1 MLRTESKMTGD
12 GEDQAASVGARRV
25 RDYRYRR
32 RAAGLVEV
40 KAWVRAEDVP
50 RAWAALRSLRDE
62 ADEQLGRRVRQ
73 ARTNQIPVALRFAR
87 TPPASFREALR
98 REWNLTWDERARCWR
113 GLAED
118 ADRVEALRHFTTP
131 HGGEV
136 GAD

>member
-1 MLRTESKMTGD
+1 MSRD

-25 RDYRYRR
+25 RNYRSRR

-50 RAWAALRSLRDE
+50 RAWTALRPLTAE
-62 ADEQLGRRVRQ
+62 ADEQLGRRARQ
-73 ARTNQIPVALRFAR
+73 ARTNQIPVELRFAR
-87 TPPASFREALR
+87 TPPESLREALR
-98 REWNLTWDERARCWR
+98 REWALVWDQGSRCWR

-118 ADRVEALRHFTTP
+118 SDQVEALRQLVAP

-136 GAD
+136 GVG